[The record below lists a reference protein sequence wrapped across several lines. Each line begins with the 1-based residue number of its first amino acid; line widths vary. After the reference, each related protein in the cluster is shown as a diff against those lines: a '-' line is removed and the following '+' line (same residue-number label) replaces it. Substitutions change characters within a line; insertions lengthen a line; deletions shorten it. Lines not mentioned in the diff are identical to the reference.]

1 MEFKYSVS
9 ATAYSLLTILIESQW
24 NLNLEKL
31 VLFQSPLLILIES
44 QWNLNHYEEVNE
56 LTSVI
61 ILIESQWNLN
71 EGFKSEEEKY
81 FEY

>member
-1 MEFKYSVS
+1 MS
-9 ATAYSLLTILIESQW
+9 ATAYSLLT
-24 NLNLEKL
+24 
-31 VLFQSPLLILIES
+31 ILIES